1 MTMHNPAPLF
11 PEAVDLGKCNVLTF
25 SIPAD
30 EDELT
35 ARLRELG
42 HEGTAEP
49 KVTFRYVRQ
58 PDSGTPPLRIIF
70 VTATVTGACGK
81 GGVPEEVT
89 LFTFVND
96 HGYASR
102 LRERFGFP
110 AACAVILDDAARG
123 TGPARVEVV
132 TDVYPQLLH
141 VSSQKP
147 QESLT
152 GCVLSFRYELGR
164 QLVHTAMFPSHFL
177 HLFQI
182 RDAVRAERAREQ
194 ALIKVAVSSDLNVC
208 LEVTVT
214 DVEMPVARNI
224 DLGIDLAVKHEV
236 KHKARASADR
246 RVVKSALSAAS
257 DAALNKLVIGTS
269 PLLPP
274 CRAVGRFVKFFE
286 PRADPRSPPPY
297 SFENIFASGF
307 KFAGDIDK
315 LQALVDAMLNT
326 NPERGEPRQNFKYRV
341 ASNEVVVEYLEYGR
355 MRSTATE
362 NNARR
367 DEDYTSQFELVVR
380 LIVGKTEEDS
390 ATASDPVVFCPFL
403 FVDNWASMISG
414 REVLGLWKRM
424 AAFSPGRGDK
434 LAAQIRD
441 RLWGYDRDQRESDSG
456 LPPTVKRIVQPAI
469 GGADCLSGRIDDSL
483 VPRHDPGKKG
493 FAIKIEHDLNAE
505 RQALRASRFAKRRI
519 GGILPWDQTDLGR
532 PEFRRRFARDWLRV
546 SGDEFDNLQR
556 AWLPRPY
563 LVDNLQAPPYRGWI
577 RTRYRIRNFRLS
589 QPSKEARLYLG
600 VFEDA
605 ELANLIRSR
614 SGAAHPVI
622 AEMLDPGNPAT
633 IDLARLLLPK
643 GVLPKAAL
651 QNPEPFKLV
660 IPPSDWYLA
669 RGDFDVKVIDRLA

>member
-1 MTMHNPAPLF
+1 MTKHDHAPF
-11 PEAVDLGKCNVLTF
+11 VPEPIDLGKCHVLTF

-30 EDELT
+30 EDVLT
-35 ARLRELG
+35 ARLRDLG
-42 HEGTAEP
+42 HEGAADP
-49 KVTFRYVRQ
+49 RVTFRYVRR
-58 PDSGTPPLRIIF
+58 PDGGAQPLRIIF

-81 GGVPEEVT
+81 GGGLEEIT

-110 AACAVILDDAARG
+110 AACAVILDDSAGG

-147 QESLT
+147 QESQT
-152 GCVLSFRYELGR
+152 ACVLSFRYELGTDPASSD
-164 QLVHTAMFPSHFL
+164 LPPHFL

-182 RDAVRAERAREQ
+182 RDAVQAERAREQ
-194 ALIKVAVSSDLNVC
+194 TLIKVAVRSKVDSC
-208 LEVTVT
+208 QGAAVT

-224 DLGIDLAVKHEV
+224 DLGIDLAVKHKV
-236 KHKARASADR
+236 KHKAGASAHR
-246 RVVKSALSAAS
+246 RVVKSSSGAAS
-257 DAALNKLVIGTS
+257 DAVLSGLVIGAS
-269 PLLPP
+269 PLSGA
-274 CRAVGRFVKFFE
+274 CRTVGRFVKFFE

-297 SFENIFASGF
+297 SFENIVASGF

-326 NPERGEPRQNFKYRV
+326 NPARNEPRQNFKYRV

-362 NNARR
+362 VNARR

-424 AAFSPGRGDK
+424 AAFSPGRGDASSD
-434 LAAQIRD
+434 AAQIRD
-441 RLWGYDRDQRESDSG
+441 RLWGNDRDHRGSASQLPKKVVRRIQPAVGG
-456 LPPTVKRIVQPAI
+456 LHGGRIVNHLAPQY
-469 GGADCLSGRIDDSL
+469 DTNN
-483 VPRHDPGKKG
+483 KK
-493 FAIKIEHDLNAE
+493 FAIEIEHDLDAE
-505 RQALRASRFAKRRI
+505 REALRASRFSKSRT

-563 LVDNLQAPPYRGWI
+563 LVDGRQAPPYRGWI

-589 QPSKEARLYLG
+589 QPSREATLELG
-600 VFEDA
+600 AFDDE
-605 ELANLIRSR
+605 ELAKLLGAPTTINL
-614 SGAAHPVI
+614 
-622 AEMLDPGNPAT
+622 AE
-633 IDLARLLLPK
+633 LLLPA
-643 GVLPKAAL
+643 GASPKL
-651 QNPEPFKLV
+651 R

-669 RGDFDVKVIDRLA
+669 RGDFDVKVIDRFA

>member
-1 MTMHNPAPLF
+1 MTKHDRAPF
-11 PEAVDLGKCNVLTF
+11 VPEPIDLGKCNVLTF

-30 EDELT
+30 KDELT

-42 HEGTAEP
+42 HEGTADPE
-49 KVTFRYVRQ
+49 VTFRYVRR
-58 PDSGTPPLRIIF
+58 PDSVTQPLRIIF
-70 VTATVTGACGK
+70 VSATVTGACGN

-110 AACAVILDDAARG
+110 AACAVISDDHSG
-123 TGPARVEVV
+123 GQGPARVEVV

-147 QESLT
+147 QESRT
-152 GCVLSFRYELGR
+152 GCVLSFHYELDG
-164 QLVHTAMFPSHFL
+164 QLAHTAVFPAHFL

-182 RDAVRAERAREQ
+182 RDAVLGDRARERTV
-194 ALIKVAVSSDLNVC
+194 IKVAVQSQWDRSQGAVVSAVAML
-208 LEVTVT
+208 
-214 DVEMPVARNI
+214 VARNI
-224 DLGIDLAVKHEV
+224 DLGIDLAVT
-236 KHKARASADR
+236 AP
-246 RVVKSALSAAS
+246 RVPWVINPAHGS
-257 DAALNKLVIGTS
+257 DAVLSQLVIGTS
-269 PLLPP
+269 PASPP
-274 CRAVGRFVKFFE
+274 CRKVDRFVPFSE

-297 SFENIFASGF
+297 SFENIVASGF

-326 NPERGEPRQNFKYRV
+326 NPDRGEPRQNFKYRV

-434 LAAQIRD
+434 LAADIRD
-441 RLWGYDRDQRESDSG
+441 RLWGEEREERRSAPG
-456 LPPTVKRIVQPAI
+456 LPSKVERIVRPAI
-469 GGADCLSGRIDDSL
+469 GGAGDSAGRIDACL
-483 VPRHDPGKKG
+483 VPKFDSKQTD

-505 RQALRASRFAKRRI
+505 RQALRASRFAKRRT

-563 LVDNLQAPPYRGWI
+563 LVGDLQAPPYRGWI

-589 QPSKEARLYLG
+589 QPSKEARLSLG
-600 VFEDA
+600 SFKDE
-605 ELANLIRSR
+605 ELAHLLS
-614 SGAAHPVI
+614 SCGGGANQII
-622 AEMLDPGNPAT
+622 AKMLDAKHPGT
-633 IDLARLLLPK
+633 IDLARLLLPESA
-643 GVLPKAAL
+643 LPK
-651 QNPEPFKLV
+651 PGPKPVPFELL
-660 IPPSDWYLA
+660 IPSSDWYLA
-669 RGDFDVKVIDRLA
+669 RGDFDVKVIDRFA